1 MTFCIHSGRNAAL
14 WCECWAARHWGQC
27 ARLDDTVLVLY
38 CLLVIF
44 TDYLIWF
51 LIGFFIQKQWQK
63 NRSRSRK
70 HSFATWLQNAFSGSY
85 DVLWLSPLR
94 AWQVWRCKS
103 CGHGFGRAHEVVHSM
118 LKKLSACFVDDTK
131 PYQITSNQNLRRLLQ
146 EGHLADLSSES
157 CQWQNDLQIYSTAI
171 MPRIF
176 PCLMHPKSTGCCESE
191 VDCTDIVLTLYWL

>member
-1 MTFCIHSGRNAAL
+1 MWMLSGEAL
-14 WCECWAARHWGQC
+14 GSVCKFGWHRS
-27 ARLDDTVLVLY
+27 RLVLSSCDFY
-38 CLLVIF
+38 WLVDMISDRILHPK
-44 TDYLIWF
+44 TVTET
-51 LIGFFIQKQWQK
+51 K